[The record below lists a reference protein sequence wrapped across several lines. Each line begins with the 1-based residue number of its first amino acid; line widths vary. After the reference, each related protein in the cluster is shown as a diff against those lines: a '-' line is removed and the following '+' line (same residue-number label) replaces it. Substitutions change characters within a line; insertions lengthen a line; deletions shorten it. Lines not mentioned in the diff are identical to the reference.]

1 MAHQNQGQRMK
12 RVWLGVMPAKL
23 SLRLAIFSPSGVTL
37 FGRARVSRAVSEE
50 LRSVRRR
57 GDFSTAK
64 APWEKSLKWIF
75 AALFSA
81 CILFTAKSTYAQTT
95 TEQVLNQGFAIL
107 DAQGRGVS
115 EPVFRPGEK
124 NILVVHG
131 FNSTPASM
139 RGIIDFALD
148 QCANV
153 LVYKYPS
160 ALNIDVSGRRM
171 YQDLSQRLKAEGQP
185 NTKFDIIAYSQGGLV
200 ARVAK
205 EPGEIN
211 GRQAFGD
218 QVENLVTIATPHT
231 GILFSIP
238 DLLIRLGLRE
248 DPANVPGVKDMF
260 PNSAFLQ
267 ELNSNPV
274 QGTAQYFVI
283 AGNAYMPDDL
293 LYATDGLVHVNSAFG
308 DGKLPLARG
317 QYILKLKHS
326 DNIPLTG
333 VAPFPNHPDVYAKIK
348 EGIFDAA
355 PPTPVGCPYLAGVW
369 NALEEWTEQ
378 CVINGQPESPEG
390 IRGTAVVT
398 IKQDQGSCT
407 FSYDVTDLRVPS
419 LRIPRNG
426 VLAGREVTITGP
438 AAVAVPGSGVTF
450 TENLYSAKGTVC
462 GGKISATGSGKYSF
476 TQAGVRVSCVTNST
490 AKFTRLRGETSNTAV
505 SVSGASFTGNL
516 LSPESI
522 VAAFGQGLATATQVA
537 TTIPLPTSLAGTSV
551 KVTDSAGINRNAPLF
566 FVSPNQIN
574 YLMPSGTANGLAR
587 ITIVS
592 GTREVAS
599 DAIEIQIVHP
609 ALFSANANGE
619 GVAAATIERIRAD
632 GSRSSEPAFRFDQQ
646 SRRYVP
652 LPINLGP
659 ASDRLFLV
667 LYGTG
672 IRGAQALSAV
682 SVTVAGEKVPV
693 LYAGA
698 QPSFVGL
705 DQVNVGPLPR
715 TLMARGEVA
724 VVLEADGRIAN
735 VVTLAF
741 Q

>member
-1 MAHQNQGQRMK
+1 
-12 RVWLGVMPAKL
+12 MPARL
-23 SLRLAIFSPSGVTL
+23 SLRLVIFSLFGMTL
-37 FGRARVSRAVSEE
+37 FGRVRVSGAVSEE
-50 LRSVRRR
+50 LRSVRGQ
-57 GDFSTAK
+57 GDFSAAK
-64 APWEKSLKWIF
+64 ALWEKSLKWIF

-81 CILFTAKSTYAQTT
+81 CILFTAKTTYAQTT
-95 TEQVLNQGFAIL
+95 EPVLHQGFAIL

-139 RGIIDFALD
+139 QGIIDFALD

-160 ALNIDVSGRRM
+160 ALNINVSGRRM

-185 NTKFDIIAYSQGGLV
+185 NTRFDIIAYSQGGLV

-205 EPGEIN
+205 EPGMIN
-211 GRQAFGD
+211 GQQAFGD

-231 GILFSIP
+231 GIFSPIP
-238 DLLIRLGLRE
+238 DLALRLGLGV
-248 DPANVPGVKDMF
+248 DPATVPAVKDMF
-260 PNSAFLQ
+260 PNSNFLNK
-267 ELNSNPV
+267 LNSNPM
-274 QGTAQYFVI
+274 QGTTQYFAI
-283 AGNAYMPDDL
+283 AGRAYTPGHPFDF
-293 LYATDGLVHVNSAFG
+293 TDGLVHVDSAVG
-308 DGKLPLARG
+308 DGKLHLARG
-317 QYILKLKHS
+317 DNILRLKHS
-326 DNIPLTG
+326 DRIPLPG
-333 VAPFPNHPDVYAKIK
+333 ADPFPNHPDVYAKIK
-348 EGIFDAA
+348 EWIFDAA
-355 PPTPVGCPYLAGVW
+355 SPAPVGCPYIAGAW
-369 NALEEWTEQ
+369 DFSEEGTEH

-390 IRGTAVVT
+390 IKGTAVVT

-426 VLAGREVTITGP
+426 VLTGREVTITGP
-438 AAVAVPGSGVTF
+438 AAVAVPGAGVIF

-476 TQAGVRVSCVTNST
+476 TQAGVSVSCVTNST
-490 AKFTRLRGETSNTAV
+490 AKSTRLRGDTSNNAV
-505 SVSGASFTGNL
+505 SVSAASYTGNL

-522 VAAFGQGLATATQVA
+522 AAAFGQGLATTTQVA
-537 TTIPLPTSLAGTSV
+537 TTIPLPTTLAGTSV
-551 KVTDSAGINRNAPLF
+551 RVTDSAGADRNAPLF
-566 FVSPNQIN
+566 FASPNQIN
-574 YLMPSGTANGLAR
+574 YLIPSGTANGLAR
-587 ITIVS
+587 IAIVS
-592 GTREVAS
+592 GTREVTS
-599 DAIEIQIVHP
+599 GAIEIQIVHP

-632 GSRSSEPAFRFDQQ
+632 GSRSSELAFRFDQQ
-646 SRRYVP
+646 LRRYVP

-659 ASDRLFLV
+659 ASDQLFLV

-672 IRGAQALSAV
+672 IRGAQPLSAV
-682 SVTVAGEKVPV
+682 SITVAGEKVPV

-705 DQVNVGPLPR
+705 DQINVGPLPG
-715 TLMARGEVA
+715 TLVARGEVA

>member
-1 MAHQNQGQRMK
+1 
-12 RVWLGVMPAKL
+12 MPARL
-23 SLRLAIFSPSGVTL
+23 SLRLVIFSLFGMTL
-37 FGRARVSRAVSEE
+37 FGRVRVSGAVSEE
-50 LRSVRRR
+50 LRSVRGQ
-57 GDFSTAK
+57 GDFSAVK
-64 APWEKSLKWIF
+64 APWEKGLKWVF
-75 AALFSA
+75 ATLFSA
-81 CILFTAKSTYAQTT
+81 CILFTPKSAYAQTT
-95 TEQVLNQGFAIL
+95 TEPVLHQGFAIL
-107 DAQGRGVS
+107 DAQGRNVV

-148 QCANV
+148 QCANA

-160 ALNIDVSGRRM
+160 GLNIAVSGRRM

-185 NTKFDIIAYSQGGLV
+185 DTRFDIVAYSQGGLV

-205 EPGEIN
+205 EPGDIN
-211 GRQAFGD
+211 RGQAFGD

-231 GILFSIP
+231 GIFSPIS
-238 DLLIRLGLRE
+238 DLAIRLGLRV
-248 DPANVPGVKDMF
+248 DPATVPGAKDQF
-260 PNSAFLQ
+260 PDSEFLRK
-267 ELNSNPV
+267 LNSNPM
-274 QGTAQYFVI
+274 QGATQYFAI
-283 AGNAYMPDDL
+283 AGRAYTSGHPFDF
-293 LYATDGLVHVNSAFG
+293 TDGLVHVDSAVG
-308 DGKLPLARG
+308 GGKLHLARG
-317 QYILKLKHS
+317 DNILRLKHS
-326 DNIPLTG
+326 DRIPLPG
-333 VAPFPNHPDVYAKIK
+333 VDPFPNHPDVYAKIK
-348 EGIFDAA
+348 EWIFDAA
-355 PPTPVGCPYLAGVW
+355 PPMPVGCSYIAGVW
-369 NALEEWTEQ
+369 NVSEEGREECT
-378 CVINGQPESPEG
+378 INGQPESPEG
-390 IRGTAVVT
+390 ISGTAVVT
-398 IKQDQGSCT
+398 IRQDQGSCT

-426 VLAGREVTITGP
+426 VLAGRDVTITGP
-438 AAVAVPGSGVTF
+438 AAVAVPGSGAIF
-450 TENLYSAKGTVC
+450 TENLYSARGTVC
-462 GGKISATGSGKYSF
+462 GGKISAAGSGKFSF
-476 TQAGVRVSCVTNST
+476 TQNGVRVSCVTTST
-490 AKFTRLRGETSNTAV
+490 AKFTRLRGEISNNAV

-516 LSPESI
+516 LSSEAI
-522 VAAFGQGLATATQVA
+522 VAVFGQGLATATQVA

-551 KVTDSAGINRNAPLF
+551 RVTDSAGADRNAPLF
-566 FVSPNQIN
+566 YVSPNQIN

-599 DAIEIQIVHP
+599 GAIEIQIVHP
-609 ALFSANANGE
+609 ALFSANATGE

-632 GSRSSEPAFRFDQQ
+632 GSRSSELAFRFDQQ
-646 SRRYVP
+646 LRRYVP

-659 ASDRLFLV
+659 ASDQLFLV

-672 IRGAQALSAV
+672 IRGVQALSAV

-705 DQVNVGPLPR
+705 DQVNAGPLPR
-715 TLMARGEVA
+715 ALMARGEVA
-724 VVLEADGRIAN
+724 VVLEANGRIAN